1 MYREE
6 DELEDGAGLVS
17 SPVGVADEGPDD
29 GEDVGGAGPVV
40 GLVGGVGVVQ
50 PHDHRHERHQVGP
63 HAVDRER
70 HQRLVRCT
78 PAVVAVPYDNVAKK
92 KNLKLAEEKTACAR
106 MKKKQYQKKKKTC
119 HLFYPAA
126 RCRYVDLPSM
136 RKPANHP
143 PDLSLRH
150 GLPLQP
156 TDPSRVAVAVRA
168 AAPPPCCF
176 SWTTTC
182 GRSSSTAGPCRRGSS
197 AVGVQLPSCGFTH
210 ACMPSYS
217 HRQRNAER

>member
-1 MYREE
+1 MRAHEE
-6 DELEDGAGLVS
+6 ELKKQYAS
-17 SPVGVADEGPDD
+17 T
-29 GEDVGGAGPVV
+29 
-40 GLVGGVGVVQ
+40 Q
-50 PHDHRHERHQVGP
+50 
-63 HAVDRER
+63 
-70 HQRLVRCT
+70 
-78 PAVVAVPYDNVAKK
+78 KK
-92 KNLKLAEEKTACAR
+92 KNLP
-106 MKKKQYQKKKKTC
+106 
-119 HLFYPAA
+119 HLFYRAG

-156 TDPSRVAVAVRA
+156 TDPSRVAAAVAVAVRA

-217 HRQRNAER
+217 YRGRNREVASIIVKRKKKIEWKNARAHACAARRHSQPSIRRPPGRIRWMNVVVDE